1 MPLAA
6 TSGAVT
12 PTGGLQAAQSPYGQR
27 CCITDQRLHSPCS
40 SRSTASS
47 VIQRKVMQAVSGVA
61 DRQKGAASTLNTK
74 LLADSS
80 KSQTAMVALRIALAP
95 PIEPHYA
102 EQLLTTA
109 LETAH
114 GTSLSDA
121 MTIAACERFEDA
133 TVATV
138 AVRDDALVDV
148 RGALVLAGGPA
159 KASVVVEATAP
170 SVSALPPRTQTETHR
185 LRPFGGYGAGSE
197 AGWRDV
203 PTGERRARTRPGF
216 QTPPR
221 SAARPRGPPVG
232 EFSGLKPRFGSATQ
246 PGGFGGNDTLRD
258 RA

>member
-1 MPLAA
+1 MLQSYSSNQGGEPAA
-6 TSGAVT
+6 
-12 PTGGLQAAQSPYGQR
+12 
-27 CCITDQRLHSPCS
+27 
-40 SRSTASS
+40 
-47 VIQRKVMQAVSGVA
+47 K
-61 DRQKGAASTLNTK
+61 
-74 LLADSS
+74 
-80 KSQTAMVALRIALAP
+80 MVALRVALTP

-170 SVSALPPRTQTETHR
+170 SIRDLPPRTQTETHR
-185 LRPFGGYGAGSE
+185 LLPFEGFGAGL
-197 AGWRDV
+197 W
-203 PTGERRARTRPGF
+203 
-216 QTPPR
+216 
-221 SAARPRGPPVG
+221 
-232 EFSGLKPRFGSATQ
+232 
-246 PGGFGGNDTLRD
+246 
-258 RA
+258 

>member
-1 MPLAA
+1 
-6 TSGAVT
+6 
-12 PTGGLQAAQSPYGQR
+12 
-27 CCITDQRLHSPCS
+27 
-40 SRSTASS
+40 
-47 VIQRKVMQAVSGVA
+47 
-61 DRQKGAASTLNTK
+61 
-74 LLADSS
+74 
-80 KSQTAMVALRIALAP
+80 MVALRVALTP

-170 SVSALPPRTQTETHR
+170 SIGICGRARARDAP
-185 LRPFGGYGAGSE
+185 LRPFEGFGAGL
-197 AGWRDV
+197 W
-203 PTGERRARTRPGF
+203 
-216 QTPPR
+216 
-221 SAARPRGPPVG
+221 
-232 EFSGLKPRFGSATQ
+232 
-246 PGGFGGNDTLRD
+246 
-258 RA
+258 

>member
-1 MPLAA
+1 
-6 TSGAVT
+6 
-12 PTGGLQAAQSPYGQR
+12 
-27 CCITDQRLHSPCS
+27 
-40 SRSTASS
+40 
-47 VIQRKVMQAVSGVA
+47 
-61 DRQKGAASTLNTK
+61 
-74 LLADSS
+74 
-80 KSQTAMVALRIALAP
+80 MVALRIALAP

-170 SVSALPPRTQTETHR
+170 SIRAFAAAYAARDAPAAAARR
-185 LRPFGGYGAGSE
+185 LRG
-197 AGWRDV
+197 
-203 PTGERRARTRPGF
+203 RTM
-216 QTPPR
+216 
-221 SAARPRGPPVG
+221 AM
-232 EFSGLKPRFGSATQ
+232 
-246 PGGFGGNDTLRD
+246 
-258 RA
+258 

>member
-1 MPLAA
+1 
-6 TSGAVT
+6 
-12 PTGGLQAAQSPYGQR
+12 
-27 CCITDQRLHSPCS
+27 
-40 SRSTASS
+40 
-47 VIQRKVMQAVSGVA
+47 
-61 DRQKGAASTLNTK
+61 
-74 LLADSS
+74 
-80 KSQTAMVALRIALAP
+80 MVALRIAFTP

-170 SVSALPPRTQTETHR
+170 SIRDLPPRVPPETHR
-185 LRPFGGYGAGSE
+185 LRPFEGFGAGL
-197 AGWRDV
+197 W
-203 PTGERRARTRPGF
+203 
-216 QTPPR
+216 
-221 SAARPRGPPVG
+221 
-232 EFSGLKPRFGSATQ
+232 
-246 PGGFGGNDTLRD
+246 
-258 RA
+258 